1 MEVKNFIFRATLEG
15 EGVVNFDDND
25 AKWQVLKYGNPAS
38 KEAYKNKNVKIAKS
52 SYTFITEDIT
62 EDGELVPRYVRN
74 LKISSNCLRHHIF
87 NVDVR
92 NGRIC
97 YNDAILAS
105 VISSP
110 EYQLQGYL
118 FTSDS
123 IKSDSIKKKS
133 PVTISDAEET
143 SGAVITPELGSVAG
157 DKSETSLYYTENVGR
172 TAYTFI
178 GAISPKDIEFLSAD
192 DFFERRGVKSEWVE
206 TDNGLLNL
214 AFKQRYGELPYTL
227 DYCTATG
234 NVFTKHIGE
243 KGLHFSEK
251 YVKELI
257 SIFFKKLLSLDIS
270 RSKAYAKISRLEVKP
285 VYDAIMDTVDNP
297 KGWITIS
304 SEEGVDDFLN
314 NTLIHRFWEHCDDD
328 VKSVQDELLQLELN
342 AKEEKKKKEEEKKN
356 SKKAK
361 ASKTTSEE

>member
-1 MEVKNFIFRATLEG
+1 MEAKNFIFRATLEG
-15 EGVVNFDDND
+15 EGVVNFDAND
-25 AKWQVLKYGNPAS
+25 ARRQVLNYGNPAC
-38 KEAYKNKNVKIAKS
+38 KEAYFNDNVKIAKS
-52 SYTFITEDIT
+52 SYTFTEDTFT
-62 EDGELVPRYVRN
+62 EDGEIVPTYVRN

-97 YNDAILAS
+97 KNDAILAS

-118 FTSDS
+118 FA
-123 IKSDSIKKKS
+123 SDSIKKKS

-257 SIFFKKLLSLDIS
+257 SIFFKKLLFLDIS

-304 SEEGVDDFLN
+304 SEESVDDFLN
-314 NTLIHRFWEHCDDD
+314 NTPIHRFWEHCDDD